1 MLKPIADKIKA
12 LSDWQ
17 KEAGRHVI
25 EEAKAFEAIILD
37 WNTEEQLYLK
47 GQDSEGAAIE
57 PPYRAFTIQIKRM
70 KGQPTDRVTLKD
82 TGDFHRSFF
91 IHWAALEFRIM
102 ARDAKVGKLTRKY
115 GQEIFGLDDDGQD
128 ELTGLLKEPLIENL
142 KRAIA

>member
-1 MLKPIADKIKA
+1 MIKAIADKIKA
-12 LSDWQ
+12 LSGWQ

-47 GQDSEGAAIE
+47 GQDSQGAAVE
-57 PPYRAFTIQIKRM
+57 PPYRALTIQIKRM
-70 KGQPTDRVTLKD
+70 KGQPTSRVTLKD

-91 IHWAALEFRIM
+91 VHWSALEFRIM
-102 ARDAKVGKLTRKY
+102 ARDEKTEKLVRKY
-115 GQEIFGLDDDGQD
+115 GPDIFGLDDDGQE
-128 ELTGLLKEPLIENL
+128 ELSGLLKEPLIENL